1 MVYPWGGHV
10 EPGLHIRRDASRA
23 ATVSRDIYFPPAGA
37 DPEDHPIAFH
47 GGAPG
52 PWLRLQCFDS
62 AESWV
67 QTPPQKPWTSSSDSW
82 RLLRTSALV
91 QSRRC
96 NTPTCRDSIAPTASG
111 HGSPTCGSRCTKE
124 TSSLHQSIA
133 NACTR
138 LSWSKVGTAA
148 ALERKAWGLWPRGLS
163 SGLPRPG
170 RNRSSRES
178 SPRSRRRR
186 QRENADPNLRVAL
199 VMILSMWVKTQV
211 RAMAPSLT
219 SQAEAQAAN
228 QALIR
233 SDPARGGGPRAVGAR
248 RTLACVQVPSRLP
261 REAPEPRP
269 GRRMFGISVSQ
280 GAQGAARA
288 ALGGYSQAY
297 GTVCRSALGRL
308 PLLPG
313 PRA

>member
-1 MVYPWGGHV
+1 M

-67 QTPPQKPWTSSSDSW
+67 QRGDDRRLPAGHSRRWTPSCRQTPPQKPWTSSSDSW

-138 LSWSKVGTAA
+138 CWSCE
-148 ALERKAWGLWPRGLS
+148 LPS
-163 SGLPRPG
+163 SAFHGHPRP
-170 RNRSSRES
+170 
-178 SPRSRRRR
+178 
-186 QRENADPNLRVAL
+186 QY
-199 VMILSMWVKTQV
+199 
-211 RAMAPSLT
+211 
-219 SQAEAQAAN
+219 
-228 QALIR
+228 
-233 SDPARGGGPRAVGAR
+233 GPRTLQRPQYCLASSERPSHPADYPGAKWE
-248 RTLACVQVPSRLP
+248 QPQPSRG
-261 REAPEPRP
+261 RP
-269 GRRMFGISVSQ
+269 GGC
-280 GAQGAARA
+280 GLAG
-288 ALGGYSQAY
+288 
-297 GTVCRSALGRL
+297 
-308 PLLPG
+308 
-313 PRA
+313 